1 MQQPFS
7 KLGFARSVLLP
18 ALLLFV
24 VPAFGSWFAGHATR
38 SVDEEIL
45 ENVRPQ
51 IAADAQLSN
60 EEKAAMTAFYENVPP
75 SVACLSDDP
84 ELSGYRDNVGSTCSD
99 YEQFAWARFTSG
111 VAILVGI
118 LGVVIAI
125 GSAAVAFR
133 SRKAQYGSF
142 AFGWNALKVIGAI
155 ETLLQGAMLVWLSFW
170 MTAIWFHSYFV
181 KLILLAGIGAAI
193 AVFLVLRAIFTSPP
207 QVLHVEGKV
216 LSEADAP
223 ALWARVRSLCERLA
237 TRPPARIIAGID
249 SNFFVT
255 EVELALNAFVG
266 GSSLEA
272 GERMPAER
280 TLYVSLPLLETL
292 SKDEADAVL
301 AHEMAHLGGGDTEA
315 SKNISPLISRFQH
328 YLRALFEGVVTLP
341 IYYFMLAYFAL
352 FTLALSKSARE
363 RELEADAAAARIT
376 SPLHIARALVKVG
389 AYASFRNR
397 VEDSLFAEN
406 AKHDELGIANRIQAG
421 FADYVATPKLAF
433 DLHDAVIPHPFDT
446 HPPLRERMK
455 NVGAELS
462 DEECK
467 RALEELVE
475 GTWLDEIA
483 DARTI
488 AKAQWDAYEARFA
501 ADHAFA
507 LALRYEPA
515 NDEERAHVEKYFP
528 PIEFRGQKKPEE
540 SLRIDCDKLTYYDW
554 PEPLRF
560 ESVESAS
567 LDDGNFRK
575 SLVLKVRGGG
585 NKKVVLSKLADEG
598 GSLDA
603 FNRYYGRHLAMR
615 QHKANRIAPA

>member
-24 VPAFGSWFAGHATR
+24 VPAFGVWFAGHAAR

-45 ENVRPQ
+45 ETVRPQ
-51 IAADAQLSN
+51 IAADTQLSSDD
-60 EEKAAMTAFYENVPP
+60 KAAMTAFYENVPP

-84 ELSGYRDNVGSTCSD
+84 ELSGYRDNVGSTCGD
-99 YEQFAWARFTSG
+99 YRQFVWAALASG
-111 VAILVGI
+111 AAILFGI
-118 LGVVIAI
+118 FGVVVAL
-125 GSAAVAFR
+125 SCAAVAFR
-133 SRKAQYGSF
+133 SRKAQYASF
-142 AFGWNALKVIGAI
+142 AFGWNVLKVIGAI
-155 ETLLQGAMLVWLSFW
+155 ETILQGALLVWLSFW
-170 MTAIWFHSYFV
+170 VTAIWFHSYFV
-181 KLILLAGIGAAI
+181 KLIVLAGIGAAFAI
-193 AVFLVLRAIFTSPP
+193 FLVLKAIFTSPP
-207 QVLHVEGKV
+207 KGLDTSGKLV
-216 LSEADAP
+216 TEADAP
-223 ALWARVRSLCERLA
+223 ELWQRIRAICAELHTA
-237 TRPPARIIAGID
+237 PPAHIIAGID
-249 SNFFVT
+249 NNFFVT
-255 EVELALNAFVG
+255 EVEVRLK
-266 GSSLEA
+266 
-272 GERMPAER
+272 GE
-280 TLYVSLPLLETL
+280 TLPPGRVLYISLPLLEIL

-352 FTLALSKSARE
+352 FTLALSKSDRE
-363 RELEADAAAARIT
+363 RELEADKAAARIT

-406 AKHDELGIANRIQAG
+406 TKHAELGIASRVATG

-433 DLHDAVIPHPFDT
+433 DLHDAVIPHPFDS
-446 HPPLRERMK
+446 HPPLRERMT

-462 DEECK
+462 GDECK
-467 RALEELVE
+467 RALEEPVAS
-475 GTWLDEIA
+475 TWLDA
-483 DARTI
+483 MPTAGDA
-488 AKAQWDAYEARFA
+488 AKELWAAYEAIFA
-501 ADHAFA
+501 AEHDFA

-554 PEPLRF
+554 PEPVRL
-560 ESVESAS
+560 ESIESAS

-575 SLVLKVRGGG
+575 SLVLKIRGGG

-603 FNRYYGRHLAMR
+603 FNRYYGRHLAMQ